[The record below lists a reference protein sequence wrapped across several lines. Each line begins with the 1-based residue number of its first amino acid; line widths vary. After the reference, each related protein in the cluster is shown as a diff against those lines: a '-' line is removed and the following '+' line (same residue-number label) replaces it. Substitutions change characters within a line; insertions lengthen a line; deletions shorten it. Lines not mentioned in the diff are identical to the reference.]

1 MSLSFSLE
9 QTEAQPPQAW
19 MVSIPSKVAEGQ
31 EHFGEETEADMG
43 QGQCALR
50 LPESPSSTQ
59 ADVAHQINALEGSEA
74 KNPAGERTGVG
85 SSKRRH
91 REEEDFFP
99 C

>member
-1 MSLSFSLE
+1 MSLNFSLE

-19 MVSIPSKVAEGQ
+19 MVSIPRKVAEGQ

-43 QGQCALR
+43 QGRCALR
-50 LPESPSSTQ
+50 LSESPSSTQ

-85 SSKRRH
+85 YSKRRP